1 MAEFFSHRQGQT
13 TTKSNNSLLLNGIKP
28 PLTQNRALISNNMN
42 NSRRTK
48 SSKYQESVVM
58 MDSGTEDY
66 KMKEGDKSL
75 ERRMITCSVLTT
87 ADDLQSASNS
97 NNAALLPKR

>member
-1 MAEFFSHRQGQT
+1 
-13 TTKSNNSLLLNGIKP
+13 
-28 PLTQNRALISNNMN
+28 
-42 NSRRTK
+42 
-48 SSKYQESVVM
+48 